1 MSLLREQQAVQTQ
14 MKLNAGKAWQNEW
27 NLVFTKEDGSH
38 LAVSTVYN
46 NYKRLVGK
54 IDHREQR
61 FHDLRHSF
69 ASNSLE
75 NGDDIKTV
83 QENLGHHSAAF
94 TLKQYGHVK
103 KTMSIASA
111 QRMDV
116 FIQNV
121 MRENT

>member
-1 MSLLREQQAVQTQ
+1 MCA
-14 MKLNAGKAWQNEW
+14 
-27 NLVFTKEDGSH
+27 
-38 LAVSTVYN
+38 Y
-46 NYKRLVGK
+46 
-54 IDHREQR
+54 
-61 FHDLRHSF
+61 
-69 ASNSLE
+69 SNSLE

-121 MRENT
+121 MREKA

>member
-1 MSLLREQQAVQTQ
+1 MPFWS
-14 MKLNAGKAWQNEW
+14 
-27 NLVFTKEDGSH
+27 FSYGSH

-54 IDHREQR
+54 IDHGEQR

-94 TLKQYGHVK
+94 TLKQYGNVK

-121 MRENT
+121 MRENA